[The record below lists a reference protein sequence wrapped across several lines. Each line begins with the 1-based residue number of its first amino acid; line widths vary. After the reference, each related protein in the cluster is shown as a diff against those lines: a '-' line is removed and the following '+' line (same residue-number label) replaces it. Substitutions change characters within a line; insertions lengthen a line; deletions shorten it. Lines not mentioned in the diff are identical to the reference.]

1 MFRDMGD
8 LLHLRMY
15 QPDKDLFLDLELANY
30 IQELTII
37 ATIIVRRLSFSI
49 LLLFPGLKRRV
60 LPPVAF
66 IKEAL
71 YLIALMI

>member
-1 MFRDMGD
+1 MFR
-8 LLHLRMY
+8 
-15 QPDKDLFLDLELANY
+15 KLFLDLELDNY
-30 IQELTII
+30 NQELTII

-49 LLLFPGLKRRV
+49 LLLFPGLKHWV

-71 YLIALMI
+71 YLIALMIL

>member
-49 LLLFPGLKRRV
+49 LLLFPGLKH
-60 LPPVAF
+60 
-66 IKEAL
+66 
-71 YLIALMI
+71 